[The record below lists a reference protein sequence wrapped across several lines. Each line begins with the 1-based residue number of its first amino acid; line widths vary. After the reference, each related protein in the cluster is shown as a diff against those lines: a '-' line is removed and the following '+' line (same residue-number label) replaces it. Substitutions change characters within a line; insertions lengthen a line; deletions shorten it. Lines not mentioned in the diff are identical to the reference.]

1 MSSLKVVT
9 CNIEGNR
16 HLPEV
21 ISFLQSE
28 RPDVVCLQEVLGSN
42 VERLKNELSMNG
54 EFIPCLKIDQENFV
68 GFPVGETWGVMVL
81 TNLLEFSISTNPY
94 VTNGESIPEFG
105 YKNPNAANR
114 VLEIIEVK
122 KEDVLFRVITT
133 HFTWTPD
140 GKSSELQR
148 DNLQKMLA
156 ILKQYDEFV
165 LCGDFNAPRG
175 GEIWEMIASAY
186 KDNIPLDA
194 LSTID
199 PNLHR
204 VKDIQLVV
212 DGVFSTSSYT
222 VSDVRLHEG
231 VSDHKAVVATIN
243 K

>member
-122 KEDVLFRVITT
+122 KEDFLVRVITT